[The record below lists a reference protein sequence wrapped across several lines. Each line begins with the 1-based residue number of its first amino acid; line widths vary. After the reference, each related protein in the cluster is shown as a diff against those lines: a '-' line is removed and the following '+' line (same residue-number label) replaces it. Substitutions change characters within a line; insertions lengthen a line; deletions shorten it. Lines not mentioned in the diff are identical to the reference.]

1 MPDTVLPEPLLHA
14 YRSTHYRIKGQ
25 NWYLQIGEPQPALRP
40 YYQRHAVQSAV
51 YLTACNPL
59 GELLPDEHNARR
71 MEQLRQALQRAGWAY
86 LEGFGEDPQGEW
98 PGESSVL
105 ILGMDLHT
113 ARAWGQQWQQNALL
127 YCGADTVPQLVLL
140 R

>member
-1 MPDTVLPEPLLHA
+1 M
-14 YRSTHYRIKGQ
+14 
-25 NWYLQIGEPQPALRP
+25 
-40 YYQRHAVQSAV
+40 
-51 YLTACNPL
+51 
-59 GELLPDEHNARR
+59 
-71 MEQLRQALQRAGWAY
+71 
-86 LEGFGEDPQGEW
+86 
-98 PGESSVL
+98 L

>member
-1 MPDTVLPEPLLHA
+1 MACVQRQLWG
-14 YRSTHYRIKGQ
+14 KG
-25 NWYLQIGEPQPALRP
+25 
-40 YYQRHAVQSAV
+40 
-51 YLTACNPL
+51 
-59 GELLPDEHNARR
+59 
-71 MEQLRQALQRAGWAY
+71 EQLLRQALQRAGWAY
-86 LEGFGEDPQGEW
+86 LEGFGEDPQSEW

>member
-14 YRSTHYRIKGQ
+14 YRSTHYRIQGQ

-71 MEQLRQALQRAGWAY
+71 MEQLRQALQRLQEPALRTQSWKA
-86 LEGFGEDPQGEW
+86 L
-98 PGESSVL
+98 
-105 ILGMDLHT
+105 
-113 ARAWGQQWQQNALL
+113 ALL
-127 YCGADTVPQLVLL
+127 AEQREDHAAAAHAWREAALQQTA
-140 R
+140 